1 MIPYDER
8 GRRNSLIS
16 VIGLHQE
23 GGVKLMPGIGPA
35 VKRRRPRR
43 GYSVSPMGC
52 IDMEHLTAHK
62 RGFFRIPGYGHT
74 PVKPDH
80 IFDLVIFLNRNQ
92 IAEVGWSIAGVKRMI
107 KIVQSFDPQY
117 RIGGLAEKRANTI
130 KLFVQRKPHNPHPVD
145 YPIHYQA
152 TWTDDAPGRKDAT
165 IRIRRYPPELKNF
178 ISLESL
184 PVIEGD
190 GGVMNDD

>member
-92 IAEVGWSIAGVKRMI
+92 IAEVGWRIAGVKRMI

-117 RIGGLAEKRANTI
+117 RIGRLAEKRAKTI
-130 KLFVQRKPHNPHPVD
+130 KLSVQRKPRNPRPF
-145 YPIHYQA
+145 YTPLHYQGNWSGA
-152 TWTDDAPGRKDAT
+152 TAGPGRK
-165 IRIRRYPPELKNF
+165 
-178 ISLESL
+178 
-184 PVIEGD
+184 
-190 GGVMNDD
+190 